1 MRILIIS
8 TFFPPLNSIG
18 SLRPYSW
25 AKYWSRAGHEV
36 SVLTTQKP
44 PSDQDLKMSHHGFTV
59 HEVPFASFLNSWKKD
74 YQNTQQPKNGSEIPK
89 TSGWKSSLIK
99 VFHQM
104 RATRGIFNACRM
116 PDFTDLWIKPA
127 FKFIQH
133 QGPWDLV
140 VSTAGPYAVHVVAEK
155 LKRKGLAKKWIADF
169 RDPWS
174 DNFAFPG
181 LFPFN
186 CIEKWWE
193 KKLMQAA
200 DLITTVSAPFAE
212 KFAKKYPA
220 KKVLAVENGFD
231 PDDLEALPPHSIFPA
246 DHKFRIV
253 HTGSI
258 YQGKRDFL
266 PLFQAIAE
274 LNESEP
280 KLLNTLEVIFVGSRV
295 GNLNEQIH
303 HFGLAAWVKNQ
314 GMVSREKALCMQRD
328 AQALL
333 FLPWNDL
340 AFPGVLTGKIF
351 EYLFSGTPIIA
362 IGGSGIE
369 MSQQLIL
376 DAQAGTVLNTVPEIK
391 DFLRQQLSA
400 PNLHKTVVAQAL
412 LEKYNRKIL
421 AAKLLNESNLCLK

>member
-1 MRILIIS
+1 LRILIIS

-25 AKYWSRAGHEV
+25 AKYWSQAGHEV
-36 SVLTTQKP
+36 SVLTTQKTT
-44 PSDQDLKMSHHGFTV
+44 SSQDLQMPLQGFTV
-59 HEVPFASFLNSWKKD
+59 YEIPYAPFLNSWKKD
-74 YQNTQQPKNGSEIPK
+74 YRNTQLQEKSSQSQP
-89 TSGWKSSLIK
+89 SGWKSSLINAFK
-99 VFHQM
+99 KI
-104 RATRGIFNACRM
+104 RANRGIFNACRM
-116 PDFTDLWIKPA
+116 PDFTDFWIKPA
-127 FKFIQH
+127 FQFIKDK
-133 QGPWDLV
+133 GPWDLV
-140 VSTAGPYAVHVVAEK
+140 ISTSGPYAVHVVAEK
-155 LKRKGLAKKWIADF
+155 LKQKGLAKKWIADF

-186 CIEKWWE
+186 YIEKLWE
-193 KKLMQAA
+193 KKLMRSA

-212 KFAKKYPA
+212 DFAKKYPT
-220 KKVLAVENGFD
+220 KNVLTVENGFD
-231 PDDLEALPPHSIFPA
+231 PADLEKLSPGSIFPP

-258 YQGKRDFL
+258 YQGKRDFS

-274 LNESEP
+274 LKES
-280 KLLNTLEVIFVGSRV
+280 KLDLLNTLEVIFVGTQM
-295 GNLNEQIH
+295 GNLNEQIQH
-303 HFGLAAWVKNQ
+303 YNLAKWVKNH
-314 GMVSREKALCMQRD
+314 GMVSREQALCMQRD

-362 IGGSGIE
+362 IGGTGIE

-376 DAQAGTVLNTVPEIK
+376 DAGAGTVLNNVTEIK
-391 DFLRQQLSA
+391 KFLVQQLTS
-400 PNLHKTVVAQAL
+400 PNLQKTAL
-412 LEKYNRKIL
+412 PQTIIEKYNRKFL
-421 AAKLLNESNLCLK
+421 AAKLLNELSPCRK